1 MSEYLFLYIVGFI
14 AILFAVIQDLRTR
27 EIANWLTFSLVAFV
41 LAYRAIYSIYS
52 NNFMFFMY
60 GLFGVFLFVG
70 LGYLFYY
77 ARVFAGGDAKLLF
90 GLGGIFPYSSL
101 FDYVYYG
108 VGFVLLLFTSGV
120 IYTLFYSFFLVRQ
133 NYSNFRKS
141 FVNQVKRLR
150 YFFVVSVI
158 LATIVILTKG
168 SYESAIIINIFAFFV
183 LLSPF
188 LFAYVRAVE
197 KSCMIQ
203 LISPDKLTEG
213 DWLERDVY
221 VNGKV
226 IKKNFAGLNF
236 NEIIILRKNGK
247 KVLIKAGVPFAPA
260 FLIAFFVLFIILR
273 YSSFKFL

>member
-1 MSEYLFLYIVGFI
+1 MGEYIFLYIIGFI

-27 EIANWLTFSLVAFV
+27 EIANWLTFSLIAFV

-52 NNFMFFMY
+52 NNFMFFVY
-60 GLFGVFLFVG
+60 GLFGIFLFVG

-101 FDYVYYG
+101 FDYAYYG
-108 VGFVLLLFTSGV
+108 VGFILLLFTSGV

-133 NYSNFRKS
+133 NYNDFKKS
-141 FVNQVKRLR
+141 FVNQIKRLK
-150 YFFVVSVI
+150 YFFIVSII
-158 LATIVILTKG
+158 LAILVFFTRDVYD
-168 SYESAIIINIFAFFV
+168 SVIIINIFAVFV

-236 NEIIILRKNGK
+236 NQILILRKRGK
-247 KVLIKAGVPFAPA
+247 KVMIKTGVPFAPA
-260 FLIAFFVLFIILR
+260 FLLALLFFYVYIKVL
-273 YSSFKFL
+273 

>member
-27 EIANWLTFSLVAFV
+27 EIANWLTFSLIAFV

-52 NNFMFFMY
+52 NNFMFFIY

-77 ARVFAGGDAKLLF
+77 ARIFAGGDAKLLF

-101 FDYVYYG
+101 FDYAYYG

-141 FVNQVKRLR
+141 FVHQVKKLR
-150 YFFVVSVI
+150 YFFVISFI
-158 LATIVILTKG
+158 LAVLVFFTQDV
-168 SYESAIIINIFAFFV
+168 YDSAIIINIFAVFV

-221 VNGKV
+221 VNGKI

-236 NEIIILRKNGK
+236 NQILILRKNGK
-247 KVLIKAGVPFAPA
+247 KVLIKTGVPFAPA

>member
-1 MSEYLFLYIVGFI
+1 MSEYIFLYIIGFI

-27 EIANWLTFSLVAFV
+27 EIANWLTFSLIAFV

-52 NNFMFFMY
+52 NNFMFFVY
-60 GLFGVFLFVG
+60 GLFGIFLFVG

-101 FDYVYYG
+101 FDYAYYG
-108 VGFVLLLFTSGV
+108 VGFILLLFTSGV

-133 NYSNFRKS
+133 NYNDFKKS
-141 FVNQVKRLR
+141 FVNQIKRLK
-150 YFFVVSVI
+150 YFFIVSII
-158 LATIVILTKG
+158 LAILVFFTRDVYD
-168 SYESAIIINIFAFFV
+168 SVIIINIFAVFV

-236 NEIIILRKNGK
+236 NQILILRKRGK
-247 KVLIKAGVPFAPA
+247 KVMIKTGVPFAPA
-260 FLIAFFVLFIILR
+260 FLIAFFILLIVLR
-273 YSSFKFL
+273 YSSFKLL

>member
-1 MSEYLFLYIVGFI
+1 MGEYIFLYIIGFI

-27 EIANWLTFSLVAFV
+27 EIANWLTFSLIAFV

-52 NNFMFFMY
+52 NNFMFFVY
-60 GLFGVFLFVG
+60 GLFGIFLFVG

-101 FDYVYYG
+101 FDYAYYG
-108 VGFVLLLFTSGV
+108 VGFILLLFTSGV

-133 NYSNFRKS
+133 NYNDFKKS
-141 FVNQVKRLR
+141 FVNQIKRLK
-150 YFFVVSVI
+150 YFFIVSII
-158 LATIVILTKG
+158 LAILVFFTRDVYD
-168 SYESAIIINIFAFFV
+168 SVIIINIFAVFV

-236 NEIIILRKNGK
+236 NQILILRKRGK
-247 KVLIKAGVPFAPA
+247 KVMIKTGVPFAPA
-260 FLIAFFVLFIILR
+260 FLIAFFVLLIILR
-273 YSSFKFL
+273 YSSFKLL

>member
-1 MSEYLFLYIVGFI
+1 MGEYIFLYIIGFI

-27 EIANWLTFSLVAFV
+27 EIANWLTFSLIAFV

-52 NNFMFFMY
+52 NNFMFFVY
-60 GLFGVFLFVG
+60 GLFGIFLFVG

-101 FDYVYYG
+101 FDYAYYG
-108 VGFVLLLFTSGV
+108 VGFILLLFTSGV

-133 NYSNFRKS
+133 NYNDFKKS
-141 FVNQVKRLR
+141 FVNQIKRLK
-150 YFFVVSVI
+150 YFFIVSII
-158 LATIVILTKG
+158 LAILVFFTRDVYD
-168 SYESAIIINIFAFFV
+168 SVIIINIFAVFV

-236 NEIIILRKNGK
+236 NQILILRKRGK
-247 KVLIKAGVPFAPA
+247 KVMIKTGVPFAPA
-260 FLIAFFVLFIILR
+260 FLIAFFVLLFIFR
-273 YSSFKFL
+273 YSSFKLL